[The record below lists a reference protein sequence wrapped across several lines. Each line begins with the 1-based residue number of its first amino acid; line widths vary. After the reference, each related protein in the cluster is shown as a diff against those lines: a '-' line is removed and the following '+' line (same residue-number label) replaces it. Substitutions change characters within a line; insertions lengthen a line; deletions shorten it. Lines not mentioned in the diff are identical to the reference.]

1 MNTVIHGFDMED
13 TDYIHI
19 LHIVQ
24 CQKSYFFVFQ
34 ASLRYLENY
43 SYLSLP
49 ACCCLLLVS
58 CSKFIKL
65 GTHLIYQFSVQDK
78 AKI

>member
-24 CQKSYFFVFQ
+24 CQKSYFYFPSIAKVF
-34 ASLRYLENY
+34 R
-43 SYLSLP
+43 
-49 ACCCLLLVS
+49 
-58 CSKFIKL
+58 KL
-65 GTHLIYQFSVQDK
+65 
-78 AKI
+78 